1 MSLITGLVFVTF
13 AAVPV
18 VCKMLQ
24 TFYAFK
30 TSDFNDNI
38 ELSLKKKKK
47 KVGMYLKC
55 PLTAGIVEPQQ
66 KKH

>member
-30 TSDFNDNI
+30 TSDFNDNL
-38 ELSLKKKKK
+38 ELSLKKKERK
-47 KVGMYLKC
+47 
-55 PLTAGIVEPQQ
+55 
-66 KKH
+66 